1 MLLCYFVTAPSLSP
15 VSVSVTIIDSRSFNV
30 SWEPPPASSQNGIIR
45 EYAIIV
51 VEIETSIIFAD
62 MSLGLHIVIG
72 NLHPYYTYN
81 ISVSAVTVLSGPYSE
96 EISVQT
102 PQDGMCYNSLF

>member
-51 VEIETSIIFAD
+51 VE
-62 MSLGLHIVIG
+62 
-72 NLHPYYTYN
+72 N
-81 ISVSAVTVLSGPYSE
+81 
-96 EISVQT
+96 
-102 PQDGMCYNSLF
+102 